1 MISIRI
7 PEPRKQSKVMDMTS
21 NWEVSFFEEK
31 EEIPDKE
38 KEKIR
43 RERGS
48 TL

>member
-1 MISIRI
+1 MIRI

-21 NWEVSFFEEK
+21 KWEVSVFEDK

-48 TL
+48 RL